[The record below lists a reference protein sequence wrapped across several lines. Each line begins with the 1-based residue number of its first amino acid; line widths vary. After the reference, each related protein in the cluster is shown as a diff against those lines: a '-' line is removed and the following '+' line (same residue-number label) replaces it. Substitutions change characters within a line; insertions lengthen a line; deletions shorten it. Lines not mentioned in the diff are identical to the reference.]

1 MRLTTAEREAMIG
14 RSYQSDMNN
23 PDEMKTT
30 VLDVRRNAG
39 GFTVVHQHGSGLPQ
53 VEYTGLSEFLKS
65 YKYELRDYKYGD
77 LSHE

>member
-1 MRLTTAEREAMIG
+1 MKLTHVERQAMIG
-14 RSYQSDMNN
+14 RSYQTDMNN

-39 GFTVVHQHGSGLPQ
+39 GFTVVHQHGSLRPQ
-53 VEYTGLSEFLKS
+53 FEYTGLGEFLRI
-65 YKYELRDYKYGD
+65 YKYELREYKYGD